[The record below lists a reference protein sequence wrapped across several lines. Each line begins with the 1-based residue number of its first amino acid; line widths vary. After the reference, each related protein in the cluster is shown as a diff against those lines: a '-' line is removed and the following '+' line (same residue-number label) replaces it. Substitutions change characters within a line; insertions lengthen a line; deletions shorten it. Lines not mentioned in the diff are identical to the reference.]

1 MTDPTYGV
9 MGTCVHKLTP
19 CGKLRNG
26 RDLQALAQLGPALT
40 VQECTIWGRGGGRAG
55 QGPQRHPAPP
65 RISHNYGDPITGRS
79 NTSPSLTCSRS
90 EGGSDASSSSRSLQC
105 PQEGQELQQGSTGD
119 MEPQWAVLPMHQPP
133 RTPKPAV
140 LPTEGWQGPCDP
152 SPQFS
157 PLMTSGGPGMP
168 GRQAPPHGWLVSS
181 VVSVTECQ

>member
-9 MGTCVHKLTP
+9 MGTCAHKLTP

-105 PQEGQELQQGSTGD
+105 PQEGQGLQQGSTGD
-119 MEPQWAVLPMHQPP
+119 MEPQWAVLPMHQPHEP
-133 RTPKPAV
+133 QNP
-140 LPTEGWQGPCDP
+140 PC
-152 SPQFS
+152 SPQKD
-157 PLMTSGGPGMP
+157 GK
-168 GRQAPPHGWLVSS
+168 APVTHPRSS
-181 VVSVTECQ
+181 AL